1 MPSKLPSRY
10 PVCTEP
16 VRVCSLVGSWMLAWL
31 VTDAGGDEAEAFI
44 NYHT

>member
-31 VTDAGGDEAEAFI
+31 VTDARGDEAEAFI
-44 NYHT
+44 NYRT